1 MNNEP
6 IIKKKGM
13 TTKSRQYKKR
23 KIKGK
28 SNKKRS
34 WKSILKFLAFEIAF
48 VAITS
53 PFLVFYGPFENVRN
67 TIVGA
72 AMTTLN
78 HQYIAKWFLSDE
90 KINEILS
97 SHKIED
103 IKQGSSNISIDIPKR
118 ASNDIER
125 YDVST
130 GKFKGYMLVIHDP
143 KRIKVGYTQKL
154 GIEGQ
159 LTRKIARDNGA
170 VAAINGGG
178 FPDEST
184 GWTGTG
190 ATPTG
195 VIIHEGQIKFDA
207 IKNESTKVDTMAL
220 TKEGR
225 LLVGK
230 YSIGELKK
238 ANVTEALSFGPA
250 LVVDG
255 KPTIKQGDGGW
266 GVAPRTAIGQRK
278 DGAIVMLVID
288 GRQVSSIGAS
298 LKEVQDT
305 LIDNG
310 VVNATNLDGGSST
323 TMYYDGD
330 VINNPANSLGERAV
344 PSIVYVK

>member
-13 TTKSRQYKKR
+13 TTKSRQFKNR
-23 KIKGK
+23 N
-28 SNKKRS
+28 NKKKKKNKKT
-34 WKSILKFLAFEIAF
+34 WKGVLKFLAFEIVF

-53 PFLVFYGPFENVRN
+53 PLLIFYGPFENVRN
-67 TIVGA
+67 TVVGA

-78 HQYIAKWFLSDE
+78 HQYIAKLFLSDE
-90 KINEILS
+90 RINEILS
-97 SHKIED
+97 GHKIED
-103 IKQGSSNISIDIPKR
+103 IQQGSKDVDIKIPKN
-118 ASNDIER
+118 ASDNIER

-130 GKFKGYMLVIHDP
+130 SKFKGYMLVIDDP
-143 KRIKVGYTQKL
+143 KRVKVGYTQKL
-154 GIEGQ
+154 GVEGQ
-159 LTRKIARDNGA
+159 LTSKIARDNGA

-178 FPDEST
+178 FQDEST

-190 ATPTG
+190 ANPTG
-195 VIIHEGQIKFDA
+195 VIIHEGEVKYDG
-207 IKNESTKVDTMAL
+207 IKNETTKFDTMAL
-220 TKEGR
+220 TKEGK

-230 YSIGELKK
+230 YNMAELKK
-238 ANVTEALSFGPA
+238 ANVMEAISFGPA

-278 DGAIVMLVID
+278 DGAIVMLAID

-298 LKEVQDT
+298 LKDVQDI
-305 LIDNG
+305 LIENG

-323 TMYYDGD
+323 TMYYDGE